1 MQADEGRNFS
11 LLQKSMN
18 NQKVVG
24 GKEPEEEKN
33 EEQEATL
40 SKRKTFTDY
49 LPNIFGRKQED
60 QKPEGAKKIDTSSNQ
75 PK

>member
-33 EEQEATL
+33 EE
-40 SKRKTFTDY
+40 
-49 LPNIFGRKQED
+49 
-60 QKPEGAKKIDTSSNQ
+60 
-75 PK
+75 